1 MKKLMLLGISSI
13 LFWSCHQNSEHVH
26 NHDAESHAEHQHNH
40 AEGQLELNNGKKWTM
55 NEEMKPFVLKGVDLL
70 QVYSQEKQTDNVRLA
85 KELKEQND
93 QLIKSCTMDGKGH
106 DELHK
111 WLHPH
116 MELVNELEAEKNP
129 EKAIAIV
136 AKLHDSYME
145 FSKYFN

>member
-13 LFWSCHQNSEHVH
+13 LLWSCHQNSDHSH
-26 NHDAESHAEHQHNH
+26 NHDAESHAAHQHDH
-40 AEGQLELNNGKKWTM
+40 VEGALELNNGKKWTM
-55 NEEMKPFVLKGVDLL
+55 NEEMKPFVLKGVDLI
-70 QVYSQEKQTDNVRLA
+70 QIYVQEKQTDNLRLA

-116 MELVNELEAEKNP
+116 MELVKELEAERNP
-129 EKAIAIV
+129 EKVNVII

-145 FSKYFN
+145 FSKFFN